1 MHATT
6 TTSSTQT
13 LTTGLML
20 SDSENTQYSEQ
31 QIKQLAEALFPLF
44 LDTMEK
50 HIEDTIN
57 SPRKGKWKTDHTKMQ
72 QQIKY
77 LQDGNSKFENSL
89 KGYKQQISTWTE
101 KVKSLQSHVNEIDS
115 ERKKEAKQIKIG
127 CHKLEEFTKTH
138 IKMKNEIKNLDKLKR
153 EVNNVI
159 QNAENANKPI
169 DGEVIAEVESSQ
181 DFISTKLEEL
191 KADVVKNTEEMQKRI
206 CQHDDQIKV
215 MANRVD
221 KAQNKTE
228 NNSQYL
234 RCDCAVLEKVPE
246 DGEEEEEMNEN
257 HNKNLKKKCVAIFDE
272 LGLTVDPE
280 KISIVH
286 RLKES
291 RHSKPGPRGIIMKF
305 TSREVCHD
313 VLQLRKVCK
322 EKRTWNFDPKAGRIF
337 LNEALTPEK
346 RKLLYDT
353 KTSINKH
360 LVQKHGI
367 IYVWTYHGNSYI
379 RKNAKGAP
387 KILIKSN
394 WDLYNVI
401 KGFTS
406 LDKIPQPTHVPNVN
420 SENETPWWCN
430 SNEYPHPPRY

>member
-169 DGEVIAEVESSQ
+169 DGEVIAEV
-181 DFISTKLEEL
+181 
-191 KADVVKNTEEMQKRI
+191 
-206 CQHDDQIKV
+206 
-215 MANRVD
+215 
-221 KAQNKTE
+221 
-228 NNSQYL
+228 
-234 RCDCAVLEKVPE
+234 
-246 DGEEEEEMNEN
+246 G
-257 HNKNLKKKCVAIFDE
+257 
-272 LGLTVDPE
+272 
-280 KISIVH
+280 
-286 RLKES
+286 
-291 RHSKPGPRGIIMKF
+291 
-305 TSREVCHD
+305 
-313 VLQLRKVCK
+313 
-322 EKRTWNFDPKAGRIF
+322 
-337 LNEALTPEK
+337 
-346 RKLLYDT
+346 KLLFFPQC
-353 KTSINKH
+353 K
-360 LVQKHGI
+360 
-367 IYVWTYHGNSYI
+367 
-379 RKNAKGAP
+379 
-387 KILIKSN
+387 
-394 WDLYNVI
+394 
-401 KGFTS
+401 
-406 LDKIPQPTHVPNVN
+406 LD
-420 SENETPWWCN
+420 
-430 SNEYPHPPRY
+430 Y

>member
-1 MHATT
+1 
-6 TTSSTQT
+6 
-13 LTTGLML
+13 
-20 SDSENTQYSEQ
+20 
-31 QIKQLAEALFPLF
+31 
-44 LDTMEK
+44 
-50 HIEDTIN
+50 
-57 SPRKGKWKTDHTKMQ
+57 
-72 QQIKY
+72 
-77 LQDGNSKFENSL
+77 
-89 KGYKQQISTWTE
+89 
-101 KVKSLQSHVNEIDS
+101 
-115 ERKKEAKQIKIG
+115 
-127 CHKLEEFTKTH
+127 
-138 IKMKNEIKNLDKLKR
+138 MKNEIKNLDKLKR

-246 DGEEEEEMNEN
+246 DGEEEDEMNEN

-313 VLQLRKVCK
+313 VLQLRKVHK

-337 LNEALTPEK
+337 LKEALTPKK
-346 RKLLYDT
+346 RNLLYDT
-353 KTSINKH
+353 KN
-360 LVQKHGI
+360 L
-367 IYVWTYHGNSYI
+367 N
-379 RKNAKGAP
+379 
-387 KILIKSN
+387 
-394 WDLYNVI
+394 
-401 KGFTS
+401 
-406 LDKIPQPTHVPNVN
+406 
-420 SENETPWWCN
+420 
-430 SNEYPHPPRY
+430 